1 MINCRRPHLM
11 RSTST
16 RTLPTK
22 TTTITNTNRLVNLP
36 KSSLFNHPKKTSYSS
51 FSQKRGKTTSSA
63 AIKRESEDSVNLEAK
78 LADNEIHK
86 NNTKDSESS
95 SSSSSIGMTQEE
107 ANVSHVMQTQGLEVG
122 GETVT
127 IQDIEEARNRINNL
141 TKVTP
146 LSKSYSLSQACDMT
160 VFLKYENLQMTGSY
174 KERGAANKLL
184 SLSPEEK
191 ERGVVAS
198 SAGNHAQALAF
209 HAQRLG
215 IDATICMPLNT
226 PIAKVSGTERW
237 GSRINLIGES
247 FDDAFQEAQR
257 IAQEENRVFVHAF
270 NDSKI
275 VAGAGTLGLEM
286 IEQNPFLDAIVIPVG
301 GGGLIAG
308 LSVVIKSINPRI
320 KVYGVEA
327 ANMPGM
333 QQSVLKKQVT
343 KIPYNKTIA
352 DGIAIRNVGPIPFNI
367 ISKYVDDI
375 VTVSED
381 EIAEAVLKLLE
392 TEKTSVEGAGATP
405 LAAVMSGKFPQL
417 KNKRTALVQTG
428 GNIDVSVMND
438 IISRGLVKSG
448 RLVRLRV
455 EVPDTPGELVQALQ
469 VIREHRANIQ
479 EVEHERAF
487 MNVPVGYTQTILTVQ
502 TKGHDHVQQL
512 VNALKEK
519 NFKFTMDS

>member
-1 MINCRRPHLM
+1 MRIAHRCTPNARRTYTANS
-11 RSTST
+11 STS
-16 RTLPTK
+16 RTLPV
-22 TTTITNTNRLVNLP
+22 IANNALFLCSGSVGINSRFF
-36 KSSLFNHPKKTSYSS
+36 SSSV
-51 FSQKRGKTTSSA
+51 SQQPATHKNEQLNGDGRSVKAASSSA
-63 AIKRESEDSVNLEAK
+63 RSVGLSEQEAK
-78 LADNEIHK
+78 LAD
-86 NNTKDSESS
+86 
-95 SSSSSIGMTQEE
+95 
-107 ANVSHVMQTQGLEVG
+107 VMQTQGVEVA
-122 GETVT
+122 GENVVFD
-127 IQDIEEARNRINNL
+127 DIEEARARISNL

-146 LSKSYSLSQACDMT
+146 LSKSFSLSKECGMK

-184 SLSPEEK
+184 SLTPEEK
-191 ERGVVAS
+191 QRGVITS

-209 HAQRLG
+209 HSQRLG

-237 GSRINLIGES
+237 GARIKLVGES

-257 IAQEENRVFVHAF
+257 IAEEEGRVFVHAF
-270 NDSKI
+270 NDPQI
-275 VAGAGTLGLEM
+275 VAGAGTIGLEM
-286 IEQNPFLDAIVIPVG
+286 IEQNPFLDAIVVPVG

-333 QQSVLKKQVT
+333 QQSVLKKEVT
-343 KIPYNKTIA
+343 TIPYHKTLA
-352 DGIAIRNVGPIPFNI
+352 DGIAIRRVGPIPFNI
-367 ISKYVDDI
+367 IKQYVDDI

-392 TEKTSVEGAGATP
+392 TEKTVVEGAGATP
-405 LAAVMSGKFPQL
+405 LAALMSGRFPQL
-417 KNKRTALVQTG
+417 QDKRTALILTG

-455 EVPDTPGELVQALQ
+455 EVPDTPGELVKALQ
-469 VIREHRANIQ
+469 VIQHHRANIQ

-502 TKGHDHVQQL
+502 TKGHNHVKQL
-512 VNALKEK
+512 EQGLREQ
-519 NFKFTMDS
+519 NFKFTIDS